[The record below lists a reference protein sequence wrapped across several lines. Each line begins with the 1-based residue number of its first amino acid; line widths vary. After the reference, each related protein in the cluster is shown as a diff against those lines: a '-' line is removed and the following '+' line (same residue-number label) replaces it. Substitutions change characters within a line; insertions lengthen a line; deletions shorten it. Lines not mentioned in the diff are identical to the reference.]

1 MWFQREIKIKRK
13 ARGFY
18 IITDEILKNI
28 PEIGE
33 IKIGMMNLFI
43 QHTSASIA
51 INENVSSDVRRD
63 FERYFNKIVPEDL
76 MNYEHIHEGN
86 DDLPAHIKSTMI
98 GQSINIPITN
108 RKLNLGIWQGIFL
121 CEHRNFGGDRNIVV
135 TIWGE

>member
-28 PEIGE
+28 PEISE
-33 IKIGMMNLFI
+33 IKIGIMNLFI

-108 RKLNLGIWQGIFL
+108 GKLNLGIWQGIYL
-121 CEHRNFGGDRNIVV
+121 CEHRNYSGDRNLVI
-135 TIWGE
+135 TICGE